1 MTISTAAAASIE
13 ALELFAKNGIAFV
26 CGTGDKL

>member
-1 MTISTAAAASIE
+1 MTISTAAAVPIE
-13 ALELFAKNGIAFV
+13 ALKLFAKKGIAFV